1 LLLSGLDRYRPYFC
15 RKNILW
21 LLGAL
26 AAAVFA
32 YQPVKLFFLYGTY
45 YIINI
50 YTYFA
55 EVRAAKIFYIVQKV
69 VLALIAAAVLHFGLK
84 EKARYIVMTVVSA
97 IVPLAGL
104 FISGDLL
111 DLHWCIILLFV
122 TVASI
127 YITLYCKNKYKVR
140 LTVQLFGIM
149 GLMEA
154 AAVYLL
160 EINQ

>member
-1 LLLSGLDRYRPYFC
+1 
-15 RKNILW
+15 
-21 LLGAL
+21 
-26 AAAVFA
+26 
-32 YQPVKLFFLYGTY
+32 
-45 YIINI
+45 
-50 YTYFA
+50 
-55 EVRAAKIFYIVQKV
+55 VQKV

-160 EINQ
+160 EIK